1 MMAAVK
7 NMRASPVSSPRRSVR
22 FPANLF
28 FHAVE
33 DVITMKQNEDASRKK
48 GRKELSLAEQV
59 LIVLLVVATLMLL
72 VLFVDIFL
80 DDVGKDWSQSTLVK
94 MIIERRGGAIPLF
107 E

>member
-1 MMAAVK
+1 
-7 NMRASPVSSPRRSVR
+7 
-22 FPANLF
+22 
-28 FHAVE
+28 
-33 DVITMKQNEDASRKK
+33 MKQNEDASRKK